1 MGEMGNKPLQPTS
14 LADFRKKTRNTG
26 MLVSILDLPLTMTL
40 SPGEVRVPREFVA
53 EHSYFPSSSSTNRE
67 IFKLPAAKRV
77 TESGS
82 LNGSED
88 YNRGTALNA
97 TLSATKELPRG
108 GEGT

>member
-1 MGEMGNKPLQPTS
+1 M
-14 LADFRKKTRNTG
+14 
-26 MLVSILDLPLTMTL
+26 SILDLPLTMTL

-97 TLSATKELPRG
+97 PLSATKELPREG
-108 GEGT
+108 GRGLG